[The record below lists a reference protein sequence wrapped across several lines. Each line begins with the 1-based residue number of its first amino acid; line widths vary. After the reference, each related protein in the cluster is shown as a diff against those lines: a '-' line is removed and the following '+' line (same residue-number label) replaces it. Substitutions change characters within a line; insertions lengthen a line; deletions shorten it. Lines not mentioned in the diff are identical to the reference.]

1 MKQTPETLCIYV
13 FTLQELQLSINR
25 LGERC
30 APWLKIRLVGEPTM
44 TQITSAVDRIVYDD
58 GLEDKVCNTIICVT
72 WLVIR
77 SSFVIM
83 LSSKLTKLWF
93 VSDLKCWIIFFLFI
107 VVCFRHICVSPQYC
121 LVVLSNAMLFCFR
134 DQNMYLFYSK
144 DFWFTLEFFTINIHC
159 LKIFELVFEK
169 FFWCLFGGRL
179 TCIIFC
185 FIQNL
190 KFFIPDCSCL
200 FHIVVFIQVRER
212 WAPQQDRAREH
223 SVPLSDLV
231 WCT

>member
-58 GLEDKVCNTIICVT
+58 GLEDKVCNTITCVT
-72 WLVIR
+72 RLVIR

-83 LSSKLTKLWF
+83 LSSKLKKLWF

-169 FFWCLFGGRL
+169 FFWCLLWRK
-179 TCIIFC
+179 TYMYC
-185 FIQNL
+185 F
-190 KFFIPDCSCL
+190 F
-200 FHIVVFIQVRER
+200 V
-212 WAPQQDRAREH
+212 
-223 SVPLSDLV
+223 LSKI
-231 WCT
+231 